1 MKIIIWSIITI
12 QHVCIENLSASN
24 QLTPTAQT
32 PSEINIQYKWFD
44 SARNRSIGLAPK
56 RGSIPQAAT
65 NQYQRIKFTLFF
77 DSSKSVYEVLEHI
90 KAVLGL
96 PSDDLNVRLG
106 NNRKDRVIDIP
117 LHMMKQ
123 KTIKVRYVQP
133 KVKMTS

>member
-1 MKIIIWSIITI
+1 M
-12 QHVCIENLSASN
+12 
-24 QLTPTAQT
+24 
-32 PSEINIQYKWFD
+32 
-44 SARNRSIGLAPK
+44 
-56 RGSIPQAAT
+56 
-65 NQYQRIKFTLFF
+65 
-77 DSSKSVYEVLEHI
+77 YEVLVHI